1 DEEESSSL
9 QGENLNHQSLAPGTS
24 PAQQHQLKPS
34 PLTIDAPMSDK
45 VQSLASNIYTELESL
60 MRRYD
65 EDVVKEL
72 MPLVVSVLEGMERA
86 ISERRSQEAEL
97 EMLREDHDQL
107 LAQFERERKE
117 RKSAEERLM
126 QAEDAVAEE
135 RVRRLEERETAQS
148 TARLL
153 ELKARNAHE
162 LASRLEEKEAE
173 ARREFQRLHER
184 HSELLRSHTEHVDR
198 TRAIMAANEQQQQK
212 LRRPFPLGR
221 PHPSSDEP
229 GVLVDSDEFADQPAA
244 DATSGQQPQEEPDL
258 DDIDVIEQDEQGFVV
273 PIAGAARTVDV
284 EEDQDPDAECLLG
297 YDDGE
302 DIGFEFDEQYD
313 GDDNSGHL
321 LGVDREIENLIKEN
335 MDLIE
340 TKNALNIVK
349 DDLIAK
355 VDELTGEKELLRE
368 EADRLRNAKSSLKER
383 VAALEEDNKSLREET
398 EKLKAHLKA
407 QQGGDDDDGSVPV
420 SQRKRFTRVEMA
432 RILMERNEYKERL
445 MELQDAVRYAELLR
459 ASRDRPDVGAS
470 DSRRTGGSGVW
481 GFFNSLWSAVAADG
495 ESSAADSA
503 INSPEQQQQH
513 SRSHPVAAN
522 VLFQPLLQTGDAGTN
537 AGVEVGAGS
546 GGAVGGA
553 ASAPRAELQLLPPKP
568 PGTAQPKPL
577 VLVPPAP
584 TIDRGD

>member
-1 DEEESSSL
+1 MLDEEESSSL

-198 TRAIMAANEQQQQK
+198 TRAIMAANEQK
-212 LRRPFPLGR
+212 SSASFVGR
-221 PHPSSDEP
+221 
-229 GVLVDSDEFADQPAA
+229 GVLVDSDEFADQRRC
-244 DATSGQQPQEEPDL
+244 
-258 DDIDVIEQDEQGFVV
+258 DV
-273 PIAGAARTVDV
+273 T
-284 EEDQDPDAECLLG
+284 
-297 YDDGE
+297 
-302 DIGFEFDEQYD
+302 
-313 GDDNSGHL
+313 
-321 LGVDREIENLIKEN
+321 
-335 MDLIE
+335 
-340 TKNALNIVK
+340 
-349 DDLIAK
+349 
-355 VDELTGEKELLRE
+355 
-368 EADRLRNAKSSLKER
+368 
-383 VAALEEDNKSLREET
+383 
-398 EKLKAHLKA
+398 
-407 QQGGDDDDGSVPV
+407 
-420 SQRKRFTRVEMA
+420 
-432 RILMERNEYKERL
+432 
-445 MELQDAVRYAELLR
+445 
-459 ASRDRPDVGAS
+459 
-470 DSRRTGGSGVW
+470 
-481 GFFNSLWSAVAADG
+481 
-495 ESSAADSA
+495 
-503 INSPEQQQQH
+503 
-513 SRSHPVAAN
+513 
-522 VLFQPLLQTGDAGTN
+522 
-537 AGVEVGAGS
+537 
-546 GGAVGGA
+546 
-553 ASAPRAELQLLPPKP
+553 
-568 PGTAQPKPL
+568 
-577 VLVPPAP
+577 
-584 TIDRGD
+584 